1 MAKRVDTANR
11 RIEATPDQLY
21 AAFIDPEALVQ
32 WLPPEGMTARILEFD
47 PSPGGAYRMV
57 LTYDDPDA
65 DGGKTSADSD
75 AVAGR
80 FVELEPGKRIVQ
92 LAQFDAEEA
101 EFSGTMRISWTF
113 TPAAEGG
120 SWATVRCED
129 VPQGISKAE
138 HDAGLRSSL
147 ANLAAFVTGVSRSG

>member
-1 MAKRVDTANR
+1 MARRVDTANL
-11 RIEATPDQLY
+11 RIDATPDALY
-21 AAFIDPEALVQ
+21 AAFVDPEGLVQ
-32 WLPPEGMTARILEFD
+32 WLPPEGMTARVLEFD
-47 PSPGGAYRMV
+47 PRPGGAYRMV
-57 LTYDDPDA
+57 LTYDDPDTVA
-65 DGGKTSADSD
+65 GKTTEDSD

-80 FVELEPGKRIVQ
+80 FVELVPGKRIVQ
-92 LAQFDAEEA
+92 LAEFEAEEA
-101 EFSGTMRISWTF
+101 EFSGTMRITWSF

-147 ANLAAFVTGVSRSG
+147 SNLAAFVTGVSRSG